1 LNIYN
6 SISEFTPSKKTIVT
20 LGTFDGVHIGHR
32 RIIEKLISSTENGTY
47 ESLILTFFP
56 HPRMILQEDSEIKL
70 LNTIEEKCAL
80 LAQVGL
86 NNLVIHPFDKDF
98 SRLTDEDFVKK
109 VLVERFNIHK
119 IIIGHDHRFGRNRTA
134 TIDDLIIYGKQYGF
148 EVEQISAQEINEVTV
163 SSTKIRN
170 AILDGAV
177 DLANAYLEYPYPIS
191 GKVIKGRQLGRT
203 IGYPT
208 ANLTIV
214 EDFKLIPKNGVY
226 VVKSILGNEVIYGM
240 MNIGYNPTVGG
251 EKQSIEVHFFDLNT
265 DLYDQ
270 SLKILILHRLRSEQ
284 KFKNVAL
291 LKTQLAKDEC
301 DSRAYLTNYK

>member
-170 AILDGAV
+170 AILDGAM
-177 DLANAYLEYPYPIS
+177 DLANAYLECPYPIS
-191 GKVIKGRQLGRT
+191 GKVIKGKQLGRT

-251 EKQSIEVHFFDLNT
+251 EKQSIEVHFFDLNA

>member
-1 LNIYN
+1 MNIYN

-170 AILDGAV
+170 AILDGAM
-177 DLANAYLEYPYPIS
+177 DLANAYLECPYPIS
-191 GKVIKGRQLGRT
+191 GKVIKGKQLGRT

-251 EKQSIEVHFFDLNT
+251 EKQSIEVHFFDLNA

-301 DSRAYLTNYK
+301 DSRAYLANYK

>member
-1 LNIYN
+1 MNIYN
-6 SISEFTPSKKTIVT
+6 SISEFAPSKKTIVT

-32 RIIEKLISSTENGTY
+32 RIIEKLISSTENGAY

-98 SRLTDEDFVKK
+98 SRLTAEDFVKK

-170 AILDGAV
+170 AILNGAM
-177 DLANAYLEYPYPIS
+177 DLANAYLECPYPIS
-191 GKVIKGRQLGRT
+191 GKVIKGKQLGRT

-208 ANLTIV
+208 ANLTII

-226 VVKSILGNEVIYGM
+226 VVKSIQGNEVIYGM
-240 MNIGYNPTVGG
+240 MNIGFNPTVGG

-284 KFKNVAL
+284 RFKNVAL

>member
-1 LNIYN
+1 MNIYN

-170 AILDGAV
+170 AILDGAM
-177 DLANAYLEYPYPIS
+177 DLANAYLECPYPIS
-191 GKVIKGRQLGRT
+191 GKVIKGKQLGRT

-251 EKQSIEVHFFDLNT
+251 EKQSIEVHFFDLNA